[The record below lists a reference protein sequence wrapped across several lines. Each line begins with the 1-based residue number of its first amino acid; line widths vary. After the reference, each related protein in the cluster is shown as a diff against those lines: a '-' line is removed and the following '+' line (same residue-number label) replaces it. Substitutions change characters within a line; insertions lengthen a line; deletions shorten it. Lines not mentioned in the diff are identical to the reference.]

1 MFYRLIPIVVF
12 SVLACNTTREVAP
25 ATPVVHSARKNT
37 RSGGSATPT
46 PHRAKISSADDQK
59 QSEQRSEM
67 PKSSSSQ
74 PSQTVAST
82 AVKSIEQREN
92 TNSAEQKGQD
102 NTRTDKEAESV
113 DYLLS
118 LDGSHSVSVGSTGN
132 GHLIGGVPLPKNGPG
147 FLHNPRRPEEARYAT
162 VETVQTII
170 RSAAAVA
177 DAFPDSTLVVN
188 DLCLSEGGPI
198 AQHGSHQNGR
208 DADILFYYLDS
219 KRKPIP
225 SVGVPL
231 DPRGWGWDFK
241 DLTIAKDDVRMQ
253 IDLKRSWRFMQ
264 ALIENSGDLVQRI
277 FIVEHLRTLLLQEAE
292 RVKAPRRVRARFE
305 LVTCQPSTPHDDHIH
320 VRFFCTAD
328 DIKAGCQD
336 NYPIYPW
343 RRQALREVD
352 VEPVIAKRLNRRLRK
367 SVKKRTTSP
376 AEARK
381 RAGPMHIRVK
391 RFLDQRESWLPK
403 PSPGRPYCR

>member
-1 MFYRLIPIVVF
+1 MICWLILFLVF
-12 SVLACNTTREVAP
+12 CSTGCNTTREVSP
-25 ATPVVHSARKNT
+25 ETPVT
-37 RSGGSATPT
+37 RSSANRVRNQRHTGQTLHQVENASANEYNQRAGKSESKGTPSNHHT
-46 PHRAKISSADDQK
+46 QTVIGVNIQGTEKKGNANSTDQK
-59 QSEQRSEM
+59 TED
-67 PKSSSSQ
+67 
-74 PSQTVAST
+74 
-82 AVKSIEQREN
+82 
-92 TNSAEQKGQD
+92 NSRVE
-102 NTRTDKEAESV
+102 EVVESV

-118 LDGSHSVSVGSTGN
+118 LDGSQSVSMGSTGN
-132 GHLIGGVPLPKNGPG
+132 GRLIGGVPLPIKGPG

-177 DAFPDSTLVVN
+177 EAFPDSTLVVN
-188 DLCLSEGGPI
+188 DLCLREGGPI

-219 KRKPIP
+219 KGKSMP
-225 SVGVPL
+225 SVGIPL

-241 DLTIAKDDVRMQ
+241 DLTIAKDDVRLQ

-264 ALIENSGDLVQRI
+264 ALIENSGDLIQRI

-292 RVKAPRRVRARFE
+292 RVKAPRKVRARFE
-305 LVTCQPSTPHDDHIH
+305 EVTCQPSTPHDDHMH

-343 RRQALREVD
+343 RRKALREVD
-352 VEPVIAKRLNRRLRK
+352 IDPVVAKKLDRRLRK
-367 SVKKRTTSP
+367 AVKKRTTSP

-403 PSPGRPYCR
+403 PHPGRPYCR